1 MIKEVDMFCS
11 FADGRDL
18 ELDTVDVCLDAM
30 EKCEVLVCA
39 KNSVGQCLWE
49 AYVLEPLQLQ
59 RLCDILHQQGMRAS
73 VLWTKGS
80 NLCHAPSVDCLWE
93 DLHAIVAWTSMEQ
106 LGGYYTSWITL
117 ELERRWKRG
126 LRHAWLA
133 AVVAVR

>member
-1 MIKEVDMFCS
+1 MFCS

-18 ELDTVDVCLDAM
+18 ELATVDVCLDAM
-30 EKCEVLVCA
+30 EKCELHVCA
-39 KNSVGQCLWE
+39 KNSVGHCLWE
-49 AYVLEPLQLQ
+49 AHVLEPLQWQ

-106 LGGYYTSWITL
+106 LGGYTSWITL

-133 AVVAVR
+133 VR